1 MDKEKEANKHFWR
14 ECGKKMAKRRK
25 ELGLSR
31 NRVSESVGISEK
43 DLGQIERGEHGCGMA
58 RLTAIAKVLNLPMD
72 ELTLDVPLLAD
83 TDPQKRQEV
92 LDRLLAL
99 FSGCTTE
106 ELESLFQLNFDLMK
120 YIKRARRGDYEDR
133 HL

>member
-1 MDKEKEANKHFWR
+1 MDVKKKTGNRFWK
-14 ECGKKMAKRRK
+14 ECGRKMAERRK

-43 DLGQIERGEHGCGMA
+43 DLGQIERGEHGCGLP
-58 RLTAIAKVLNLPMD
+58 RLAAIAGVLNLPID
-72 ELTLDVPLLAD
+72 ELIVNVPVQVEQM
-83 TDPQKRQEV
+83 PEKRQQA

-99 FSGCTTE
+99 FSGCTAE
-106 ELESLFQLNFDLMK
+106 ELETLFQLNLDLMK
-120 YIKRARRGDYEDR
+120 YIKRARRDDYEDS